1 MAGVAD
7 ADERP
12 GAGDGDWL
20 GALGWV
26 VRGGPPVVGERPGV
40 VEVGCGVA
48 GWFAPAGAG
57 VGRTKT

>member
-1 MAGVAD
+1 MTGVAG

-26 VRGGPPVVGERPGV
+26 LLGGPPVVGDRSGLVGV
-40 VEVGCGVA
+40 GRGVA
-48 GWFAPAGAG
+48 G
-57 VGRTKT
+57 